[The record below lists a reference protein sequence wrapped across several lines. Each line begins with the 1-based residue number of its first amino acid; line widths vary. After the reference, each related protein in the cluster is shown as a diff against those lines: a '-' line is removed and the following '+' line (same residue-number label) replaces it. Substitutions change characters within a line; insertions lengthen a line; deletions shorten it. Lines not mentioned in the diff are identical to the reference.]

1 MASFGGVDLGSGG
14 AAVFEVTSNSDD
26 EEFVY
31 PLPDGSVAVIP
42 AASRYIVVRQ
52 CPGATFDEVHE
63 NAREAANRAI
73 DVYFGQGGRPLVVAH
88 KDSTYMVGW
97 ISSAGQTLRIVGRN
111 QLSMR
116 FRAHGEVR
124 DADGNLVVQP
134 APPPKVWH
142 ESSRCYRVSE
152 SSTDLYDSFRNLYL
166 AIEALLS
173 DVVPPTTKPNGNL
186 EGDSEWLERALRF
199 VGQTVD
205 LSLYA
210 PQSPKAPHNAIHD
223 ELYANLRTAIFHAKT
238 GRATWTP
245 QDWSSREMI
254 VAARLRYARMFRALA
269 SEYLDIGYPAGG
281 FTMAFWQS
289 TWEAMLGDQEV
300 FVSNDPT
307 KIENEPTG
315 DYQLAPAGGDFLKLP
330 TVPADDMAADWR
342 RGVLGIEAASTV
354 HQSLGEVRRFG
365 TLRGGEPAMIESLHA
380 PLVVDGLVE
389 LQVVLLVEGRNYGQP
404 RQDFES

>member
-1 MASFGGVDLGSGG
+1 MASIGGVDLGAGG
-14 AAVFEVTSNSDD
+14 AAVFEVTADSDD

-31 PLPDGSVAVIP
+31 PLPDGSVVVIP
-42 AASRYIVVRQ
+42 AKSRYIVVRQ
-52 CPGATFDEVHE
+52 CPGAGFDEVHE
-63 NAREAANRAI
+63 NARESANRGI
-73 DVYFGQGGRPLVVAH
+73 DIYFSQSGRPLIMAH
-88 KDSTYMVGW
+88 NSTYIVGW

-111 QLSMR
+111 LLTIR
-116 FRAHGEVR
+116 VRAKVEAR
-124 DADGNLVVQP
+124 DADGNRLVQP

-142 ESSRCYRVSE
+142 ESLRYYRVSE

-173 DVVPPTTKPNGNL
+173 DVVAPTSKPNGNP
-186 EGDSEWLERALRF
+186 EGDSGWLARALRV

-205 LSLYA
+205 LSMYA
-210 PQSPKAPHNAIHD
+210 PPSTKAAPNAIHH
-223 ELYANLRTAIFHAKT
+223 ELYAKLRTAIFHAKT
-238 GRATWTP
+238 GRATWAP

-269 SEYLDIGYPAGG
+269 SVYLDIGYPAGG
-281 FTMAFWQS
+281 LVQEFW
-289 TWEAMLGDQEV
+289 ERHEGLLGDHEV

-307 KIENEPTG
+307 QTDDEPKG
-315 DYQLAPAGGDFLKLP
+315 QYQLAPGGGDFLKLP

-342 RGVLGIEAASTV
+342 GGVTGVEVASTV

-365 TLRGGEPAMIESLHA
+365 TLRRETLAMIESLHA
-380 PLVVDGLVE
+380 PLIVDGVAE

-404 RQDFES
+404 RRDFES